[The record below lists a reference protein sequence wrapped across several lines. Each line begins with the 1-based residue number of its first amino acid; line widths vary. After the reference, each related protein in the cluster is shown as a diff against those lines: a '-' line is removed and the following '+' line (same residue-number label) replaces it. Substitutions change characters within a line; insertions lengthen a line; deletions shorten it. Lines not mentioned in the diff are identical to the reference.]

1 MSVRECA
8 RIQTFPDS
16 HRFIYTR
23 IIDGYKMI
31 GNAVPVDFA
40 FHLAKQIK
48 RALEGKIARV
58 SNDALLFDI
67 R

>member
-1 MSVRECA
+1 
-8 RIQTFPDS
+8 
-16 HRFIYTR
+16 
-23 IIDGYKMI
+23 MI

-48 RALEGKIARV
+48 RALEGKIIHL
-58 SNDALLFDI
+58 SNDALLFDV